1 METKISEEFLNLYE
15 TLLRA
20 QLNVIKQL
28 RKQLGL
34 KEIEKP
40 KKKRMSQMDMVY
52 DILSQAKKP
61 MHVDDI
67 IITAQTKF
75 DIKLD
80 KESVVSALA
89 KRIKRQDRF
98 IKTAPNTYTL
108 IDQELEGGR
117 K

>member
-1 METKISEEFLNLYE
+1 METKISEEFLTLCE
-15 TLLRA
+15 SLLRA
-20 QLNVIKQL
+20 QLNVIKQF

-34 KEIEKP
+34 KESEAP
-40 KKKRMSQMDMVY
+40 KEKRMSQMDMVY
-52 DILSQAKKP
+52 NILCETQKP

-67 IITAQTKF
+67 IIAAKAKF
-75 DIKLD
+75 DIEMD

-98 IKTAPNTYTL
+98 IKIAPNPYAL
-108 IDQELEGGR
+108 IDQELGGGR

>member
-1 METKISEEFLNLYE
+1 MENKLVDEILSFYE
-15 TLLRA
+15 ALIRA
-20 QLNVIKQL
+20 QLNVIRQF

-34 KEIEKP
+34 TEIEP
-40 KKKRMSQMDMVY
+40 TTEKRMSQMDMVY
-52 DILSQAKKP
+52 DILSKSQAP

-67 IITAQTKF
+67 IALTHQKF

-98 IKTAPNTYTL
+98 IKTAPNTYSL
-108 IDQELEGGR
+108 IDQESNGGR
-117 K
+117 T